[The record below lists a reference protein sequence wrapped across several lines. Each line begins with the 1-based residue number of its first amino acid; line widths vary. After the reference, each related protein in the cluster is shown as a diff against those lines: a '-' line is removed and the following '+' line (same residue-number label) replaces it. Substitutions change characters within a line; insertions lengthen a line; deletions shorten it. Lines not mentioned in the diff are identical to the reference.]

1 MQIGVQN
8 KSSYMIDI
16 RDMEQKDKG
25 DVKWKYSTY
34 CSALKKDIK
43 L

>member
-1 MQIGVQN
+1 
-8 KSSYMIDI
+8 
-16 RDMEQKDKG
+16 MEQKDKG

-43 L
+43 LKFIENVHCCRQI